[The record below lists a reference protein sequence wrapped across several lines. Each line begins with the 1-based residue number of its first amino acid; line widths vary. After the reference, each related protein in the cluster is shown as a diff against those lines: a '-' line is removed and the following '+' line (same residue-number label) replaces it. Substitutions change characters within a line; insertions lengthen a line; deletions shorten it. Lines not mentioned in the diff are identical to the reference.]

1 MKSAGAMM
9 AEVSPEELDAIQ
21 GGKRVLQRIL
31 QVDAKGDGRTR
42 AVREGDR
49 IRLWAYNGNGHTT
62 YAYEASYKVTKTES
76 FRSPVSETVRVAR
89 TWLRKLPRR
98 K

>member
-1 MKSAGAMM
+1 MRSAGAMM
-9 AEVSPEELDAIQ
+9 AEVTPKELDAIRN
-21 GGKRVLQRIL
+21 GERVVKRIL

-42 AVREGDR
+42 AVRMGDR